1 MDRGS
6 YISSV
11 KYLTSYSTTKYLQ
24 VLSCFCSFIMFAIKE
39 FKHLRIELRAIKLA
53 TNNFDDKN
61 YVGKGGFGKVYKG
74 ELVHSEVR
82 TMVAIKRL
90 DRAFGQGDTE
100 FWKEIMML
108 SLYKHENIIPLV
120 GFCDENDEKI
130 IVYEYASNKSL
141 DLYLSN
147 TNLTWIQRLKIC
159 VGAARG
165 LEYLHNLKGT
175 QHRILHRDI
184 KSSNILLDEN
194 WKAKISDFG
203 LSKLGPANQEYTFLV
218 SHAVGTVG
226 YCDPLYAESGFL
238 TKESDVYSFGVVLF
252 EVLCGRLCMSYK
264 DKHQPLVGLARQ
276 SFEQNRLDEIIF
288 DHIKEQINLESL
300 KVFASIAY
308 KCLKRDRE
316 ERPTMTQIVKELE
329 IALEAQVWFLTS
341 FMFIFLHQ

>member
-39 FKHLRIELRAIKLA
+39 FKHHRIELRAIKLA

-74 ELVHSEVR
+74 ELVHSEV
-82 TMVAIKRL
+82 
-90 DRAFGQGDTE
+90 
-100 FWKEIMML
+100 
-108 SLYKHENIIPLV
+108 
-120 GFCDENDEKI
+120 FCDENDEKI